1 MRYSLIFSLLLLA
14 ATAHAESVF
23 VEPATGSGVLDS
35 DLVTTTSLIQTSI
48 NDVSRDQVVET
59 ADKADISLRPKLMR
73 LGDAYILSLAKV
85 KDGQIVFSSQ
95 LKAAHM
101 NELDKVAE
109 RLTRSVLQGQTGKE
123 GIRVGEITNEEA
135 RDGTQ
140 RKPVR
145 KEWYVGL
152 GGSEFTNLNTT
163 GIGYSF
169 GLAYAWDLNTALLKI
184 MGEGDFNGSAF
195 FTSAGIGGEYF
206 LATTDIAPYLAA
218 DFGVGLAKVDQSLFS
233 GQTVGGFV
241 AGVGA
246 GMELLRTSAINL
258 DLGFRAGFL
267 LHENN
272 LGDPRVLS
280 LRLGLYF

>member
-1 MRYSLIFSLLLLA
+1 MRYPLLLSLLFVSL
-14 ATAHAESVF
+14 TAHATSVF
-23 VEPATGSGVLDS
+23 VEPATGSGVLES
-35 DLVTTTSLIQTSI
+35 DLATTTSLIQTAI
-48 NDVSRDQVVET
+48 PEVSSDTVSES

-73 LGDAYILSLAKV
+73 LGDAVILSLAKV
-85 KDGQIVFSSQ
+85 KDGEILFSSQ

-101 NELDKVAE
+101 NELDKVVT
-109 RLTRSVLQGQTGKE
+109 RLTRSVLEGQRGKDSA
-123 GIRVGEITNEEA
+123 RVGEITNEEA

-152 GGSEFTNLNTT
+152 GGSEFSNLNST

-169 GLAYAWDLNTALLKI
+169 GLAYGWDLNWMLFKL
-184 MGEGDFNGSAF
+184 MGEGAFNGSAF
-195 FTSAGIGGEYF
+195 FASAGIGAQYF
-206 LATTDIAPYLAA
+206 LSTSNIAPYLAA
-218 DFGVGLAKVDQSLFS
+218 DFGGGLAKIDQSLLS

-246 GMELLRTSAINL
+246 GVELLRTYAINL
-258 DLGFRAGFL
+258 DLNIRAGFL
-267 LHENN
+267 LHDNN